1 MRKIFL
7 IGIKDVKIRARDPSS
22 FIMLLVMPLL
32 LILVLGMVFQPLWTS
47 TPFTIDIAVLDE
59 DGGEFSKILLE
70 EVFGSE
76 QLKDIVKIKYAESEE
91 EIINEVNKGKIAV
104 GVIIGEEFSLAILTG
119 EDTQI
124 KILADP
130 EQPIKAGVIK
140 NIVEA
145 FTLEVLKRRIIL
157 GTSMGILVAE
167 NLINPAEIQQLI
179 PVWLLE
185 IENMEELELIRMDKK
200 TEKRMDKNPMAM
212 EYYAVGMGVMYIL
225 FATNA
230 GAETIF
236 QERRNKTLERIKVA
250 PVSEREIL
258 GGKLFGIFLIA
269 LLQFVMIVFFTRI
282 FYRVNWGDS
291 ILGIIIMILS
301 SVLAFSGLSTLLASL
316 TKSEEQIG
324 NIGPALAMIF
334 GFLGG
339 GMWPAFAFPD
349 WLNMVSKFT
358 PNRWAIDGFLKLMY
372 QGGGVISI
380 LPEVLVL
387 LGMATIFFSLG
398 VFRLGTKGVKVD

>member
-7 IGIKDVKIRARDPSS
+7 IGIKDVKIRSRDPSS
-22 FIMLLVMPLL
+22 FIMLLVMPLV

-70 EVFGSE
+70 EVFGSG
-76 QLKDIVKIKYAESEE
+76 QLKDMIKIKYVESKE
-91 EIINEVNKGKIAV
+91 EIIKEVNEGKIAA
-104 GVIIGEEFSLAILTG
+104 GVIIGNGFSRTILAG
-119 EDTQI
+119 EDTRI
-124 KILADP
+124 KILGDP
-130 EQPIKAGVIK
+130 EQAIKAGVIK

-145 FTLEVLKRRIIL
+145 FTLEVLKRNIIL
-157 GTSMGILVAE
+157 GTSIGILVSE
-167 NLINPAEIQQLI
+167 NLINSAEIQQLI
-179 PVWLLE
+179 PVWLSE
-185 IENMEELELIRMDKK
+185 IENMDELIQIDKK
-200 TEKRMDKNPMAM
+200 TEKRMAKNPLAM
-212 EYYAVGMGVMYIL
+212 EYYAVGMGIMYIL

-250 PVSEREIL
+250 PISEREIL

-291 ILGIIIMILS
+291 LLGIIIMILS
-301 SVLAFSGLSTLLASL
+301 SVLAFSGLSTFFASL

-372 QGGGVISI
+372 QEGGVVLII
-380 LPEVLVL
+380 PEVLVL
-387 LGMATIFFSLG
+387 LGMAITFFSLG
-398 VFRLGTKGVKVD
+398 VFRLRMKGVKVD

>member
-1 MRKIFL
+1 MKKIFL
-7 IGIKDVKIRARDPSS
+7 IGVKDVKIRARDPSA

-47 TPFTIDIAVLDE
+47 TPFIIDIAVLDE

-76 QLKDIVKIKYAESEE
+76 QLRDMIKIQFMESEE
-91 EIINEVNKGKIAV
+91 EIINEVNKGKIAA
-104 GVIIGEEFSLAILTG
+104 GVIIGEGFSQTILKG
-119 EDTQI
+119 EDTRI
-124 KILADP
+124 KILGDP
-130 EQPIKAGVIK
+130 EQTIKAGVIK
-140 NIVEA
+140 NIVES

-157 GTSMGILVAE
+157 GTSIGILVSE
-167 NLINPAEIQQLI
+167 NLINSAEIQPLI
-179 PVWLLE
+179 SVWLSD
-185 IENMEELELIRMDKK
+185 IENMNAPIQIDKK
-200 TEKRMDKNPMAM
+200 TEKKMTKNPLAI
-212 EYYAVGMGVMYIL
+212 EYYAVGIAVMYLL

-269 LLQFVMIVFFTRI
+269 LLQFVMIIFFTAI
-282 FYRVNWGDS
+282 FYRVSWGNS
-291 ILGIIIMILS
+291 LLGIVIMIFF

-324 NIGPALAMIF
+324 NIGPALSMIF

-339 GMWPAFAFPD
+339 SMWPISAFPD
-349 WLNMVSKFT
+349 WLNIISKLT
-358 PNRWAIDGFLKLMY
+358 PNRWAIDGFSKLMY
-372 QGGGVISI
+372 QEGGIISI
-380 LPEVLVL
+380 FPEVFVL
-387 LGMATIFFSLG
+387 LLMALIFFSLG
-398 VFRLGTKGVKVD
+398 VLRLSIKGVKVD

>member
-7 IGIKDVKIRARDPSS
+7 IGIKDVKIRARDPYS
-22 FIMLLVMPLL
+22 FIMLLVMPLV

-76 QLKDIVKIKYAESEE
+76 QLKDMIKMKFMESEE
-91 EIINEVNKGKIAV
+91 EIINEINKGKISA
-104 GVIIGEEFSLAILTG
+104 GVIIGEKFSQAILKG
-119 EDTQI
+119 ENTQI

-130 EQPIKAGVIK
+130 EQTIKAGVVK
-140 NIVEA
+140 NIVES

-157 GTSMGILVAE
+157 GTSIGILVTK
-167 NLINPAEIQQLI
+167 NLVNPAEIQQLI
-179 PVWLLE
+179 PVWLSE
-185 IENMEELELIRMDKK
+185 IENMGELIQVDKK
-200 TEKRMDKNPMAM
+200 TEKKMTKNPLAM
-212 EYYAVGMGVMYIL
+212 EYYAVGMGVMYLL

-269 LLQFVMIVFFTRI
+269 LLQFVMIVFFTAI

-291 ILGIIIMILS
+291 LLGIIIMILS

-334 GFLGG
+334 GFMGG

-372 QGGGVISI
+372 QGGGVVSI
-380 LPEVLVL
+380 FPEVLVL
-387 LGMATIFFSLG
+387 LGMAALFFSLG
-398 VFRLGTKGVKVD
+398 VFRLRTKGVKVD

>member
-7 IGIKDVKIRARDPSS
+7 IGIKDVKIRARDSSS
-22 FIMLLVMPLL
+22 FIMLLAMPLL

-47 TPFTIDIAVLDE
+47 TPFTIDIAVFNE

-76 QLKDIVKIKYAESEE
+76 QLKDMVKIKYVESEE
-91 EIINEVNKGKIAV
+91 EIINEVNKGKIAA
-104 GVIIGEEFSLAILTG
+104 GVIIGEEFSQAILTG
-119 EDTQI
+119 EDTRI

-130 EQPIKAGVIK
+130 EQPIKAGVVK

-157 GTSMGILVAE
+157 GTSMGILVAK

-179 PVWLLE
+179 PVWLSE
-185 IENMEELELIRMDKK
+185 IENIEELIQIDKK

-334 GFLGG
+334 GFMGG
-339 GMWPAFAFPD
+339 GMWPTSNFPD
-349 WLNMVSKFT
+349 WLNMASKFT

-372 QGGGVISI
+372 QEGGVVSV

-387 LGMATIFFSLG
+387 LGMAAVFFSLG
-398 VFRLGTKGVKVD
+398 VFRLRTKGVKVD

>member
-1 MRKIFL
+1 MKKIFL
-7 IGIKDVKIRARDPSS
+7 IGVKDVKIRARDPSA

-47 TPFTIDIAVLDE
+47 TPFIIDIAVLDE

-76 QLKDIVKIKYAESEE
+76 QLRDMIKIQFMESEE
-91 EIINEVNKGKIAV
+91 EIINEVNKGKIAA
-104 GVIIGEEFSLAILTG
+104 GVIIGEGFSQTILKG
-119 EDTQI
+119 EDTRI
-124 KILADP
+124 KILGDP
-130 EQPIKAGVIK
+130 EQTIKAGVMK
-140 NIVEA
+140 NIVES

-157 GTSMGILVAE
+157 GTSIGILVSE
-167 NLINPAEIQQLI
+167 NLINPAEIQPLI
-179 PVWLLE
+179 SVWLSD
-185 IENMEELELIRMDKK
+185 IENMNAPIQIDKK
-200 TEKRMDKNPMAM
+200 TEKKMTKNPLAI
-212 EYYAVGMGVMYIL
+212 EYYAVGIAVMYLL

-269 LLQFVMIVFFTRI
+269 LLQFVMIIFFTAI
-282 FYRVNWGDS
+282 FYRVSWGNS
-291 ILGIIIMILS
+291 LLGIVIMIFF

-316 TKSEEQIG
+316 TKSKEQIG
-324 NIGPALAMIF
+324 NIGPALSMIF

-339 GMWPAFAFPD
+339 SMWPISAFPD
-349 WLNMVSKFT
+349 WLNIISKLT
-358 PNRWAIDGFLKLMY
+358 PNRWAIDGFSKLMY
-372 QGGGVISI
+372 QEGGIISI
-380 LPEVLVL
+380 FPEVFVL
-387 LGMATIFFSLG
+387 LLMALIFFSLG
-398 VFRLGTKGVKVD
+398 VLRLSIKGVKVD

>member
-22 FIMLLVMPLL
+22 FIILLVMPLL

-47 TPFTIDIAVLDE
+47 TPFIIDIAVLDE

-76 QLKDIVKIKYAESEE
+76 QLKDMIKIQFMESEE
-91 EIINEVNKGKIAV
+91 EIINEVNKGKIAA
-104 GVIIGEEFSLAILTG
+104 GVIIGEGFSQAIMTG
-119 EDTQI
+119 EDTRI

-130 EQPIKAGVIK
+130 EQTIKAGVVK

-145 FTLEVLKRRIIL
+145 FTLEVLKRSIIL
-157 GTSMGILVAE
+157 ETSMGILVAE

-179 PVWLLE
+179 PVWLSE
-185 IENMEELELIRMDKK
+185 IEDIEELIRMDKK
-200 TEKRMDKNPMAM
+200 TEKKMAKNPLAM
-212 EYYAVGMGVMYIL
+212 EYYAVGIAVMYLL

-258 GGKLFGIFLIA
+258 GGKLFGIFLFA

-282 FYRVNWGDS
+282 FYRVNWGDPL
-291 ILGIIIMILS
+291 LGIIIMILS

-324 NIGPALAMIF
+324 NIGPALSMIF

-339 GMWPAFAFPD
+339 SMWPMSAFPD
-349 WLNMVSKFT
+349 WLNIISKFT
-358 PNRWAIDGFLKLMY
+358 PNRWAIEGFSKLMY
-372 QGGGVISI
+372 QEGGVVLIV
-380 LPEVLVL
+380 PEVLVL
-387 LGMATIFFSLG
+387 LGMATVFFSLG
-398 VFRLGTKGVKVD
+398 VFRLRTKGVKVD

>member
-7 IGIKDVKIRARDPSS
+7 IGIKDVKIRARDSSS
-22 FIMLLVMPLL
+22 FIMLLAMPLL

-47 TPFTIDIAVLDE
+47 TPFTIDIAVFDE

-76 QLKDIVKIKYAESEE
+76 QLKDMVKIKYVESEE
-91 EIINEVNKGKIAV
+91 EIINEVNKGKIAA
-104 GVIIGEEFSLAILTG
+104 GVIIGEEFSQAILTG
-119 EDTQI
+119 EDARI

-130 EQPIKAGVIK
+130 EQPIKAGVVK

-145 FTLEVLKRRIIL
+145 FTLEVLKRSIIL

-179 PVWLLE
+179 PVWLSE
-185 IENMEELELIRMDKK
+185 IENMEELIRMDKK
-200 TEKRMDKNPMAM
+200 TEKRMDKNPLAI
-212 EYYAVGMGVMYIL
+212 EYYAVGIAVMYLL

-269 LLQFVMIVFFTRI
+269 LLQFIMIVFFTRI

-291 ILGIIIMILS
+291 LLGIIIMILS

-324 NIGPALAMIF
+324 SIGPALAMIF

-339 GMWPAFAFPD
+339 SMWPVFEFPD
-349 WLNMVSKFT
+349 WLNIISKFT
-358 PNRWAIDGFLKLMY
+358 PNRWAIDGFSKLMY

-380 LPEVLVL
+380 LPEVSVL
-387 LGMATIFFSLG
+387 LLMALIFFSLG
-398 VFRLGTKGVKVD
+398 VLRSRIKGVKVD

>member
-22 FIMLLVMPLL
+22 FIMLLVMPLV

-59 DGGEFSKILLE
+59 DGREFSKILLE
-70 EVFGSE
+70 EVFGSK
-76 QLKDIVKIKYAESEE
+76 QLKDMIKIKYVENEE
-91 EIINEVNKGKIAV
+91 EIVRRVNAGKIAA
-104 GVIIGEEFSLAILTG
+104 GVIIGNGFSRAILTG
-119 EDTQI
+119 EDTRI
-124 KILADP
+124 KILGDP
-130 EQPIKAGVIK
+130 EQTIKAGVIK
-140 NIVEA
+140 NIVES

-157 GTSMGILVAE
+157 GTSMGILVSE

-179 PVWLLE
+179 PVWLSE
-185 IENMEELELIRMDKK
+185 IENMDELIQIDKK
-200 TEKRMDKNPMAM
+200 TEKRMAKNPLAM
-212 EYYAVGMGVMYIL
+212 EYYAVGMGIMYIL

-282 FYRVNWGDS
+282 FYRVNWGNS
-291 ILGIIIMILS
+291 LLGIIIMILS
-301 SVLAFSGLSTLLASL
+301 SVLAFSGLSTFFASL

-372 QGGGVISI
+372 QEGGVVLII
-380 LPEVLVL
+380 PEVLVL
-387 LGMATIFFSLG
+387 LGMAIAFFSLG
-398 VFRLGTKGVKVD
+398 VFRLRMKGVKVD

>member
-7 IGIKDVKIRARDPSS
+7 IGIKDVKIRARDSSS
-22 FIMLLVMPLL
+22 FITLLAMPLL
-32 LILVLGMVFQPLWTS
+32 LILVLGMAFQPLWTS

-59 DGGEFSKILLE
+59 DKGEFSKILLE
-70 EVFGSE
+70 EVFGSG
-76 QLKDIVKIKYAESEE
+76 QLKDMVKIKYMESED
-91 EIINEVNKGKIAV
+91 EIIREVNAGKIAA
-104 GVIIGEEFSLAILTG
+104 GVIIGEEFSQAILTG
-119 EDTQI
+119 EDTRI

-130 EQPIKAGVIK
+130 EQPIKAGVVK

-179 PVWLLE
+179 PVWLSE
-185 IENMEELELIRMDKK
+185 IEKIEELIRMDKK

-212 EYYAVGMGVMYIL
+212 EYYAVGVGVIFIL

-291 ILGIIIMILS
+291 LLGIIIMILS

-324 NIGPALAMIF
+324 NIGSALAMIF

-339 GMWPAFAFPD
+339 GMWPASAFPD

-372 QGGGVISI
+372 QGGGVVSI

-387 LGMATIFFSLG
+387 LFMATIFFSLG
-398 VFRLGTKGVKVD
+398 VFRLRTKGVKVD

>member
-1 MRKIFL
+1 
-7 IGIKDVKIRARDPSS
+7 
-22 FIMLLVMPLL
+22 
-32 LILVLGMVFQPLWTS
+32 
-47 TPFTIDIAVLDE
+47 
-59 DGGEFSKILLE
+59 
-70 EVFGSE
+70 
-76 QLKDIVKIKYAESEE
+76 
-91 EIINEVNKGKIAV
+91 
-104 GVIIGEEFSLAILTG
+104 
-119 EDTQI
+119 
-124 KILADP
+124 
-130 EQPIKAGVIK
+130 
-140 NIVEA
+140 
-145 FTLEVLKRRIIL
+145 LKRRIIL
-157 GTSMGILVAE
+157 GTSMGILVAK

-179 PVWLLE
+179 PVWLSE
-185 IENMEELELIRMDKK
+185 IENMVELIQIDKK

-334 GFLGG
+334 GFMGG

-372 QGGGVISI
+372 QGGGVVSI

-387 LGMATIFFSLG
+387 LVMAAIFFSLG
-398 VFRLGTKGVKVD
+398 VFRMREKGVKVD

>member
-7 IGIKDVKIRARDPSS
+7 IGIKDVKIRARDPYS
-22 FIMLLVMPLL
+22 FIMLLVMPLV

-76 QLKDIVKIKYAESEE
+76 QLKDMIKMKFMESEE
-91 EIINEVNKGKIAV
+91 EIINEINKGKIAA
-104 GVIIGEEFSLAILTG
+104 GVIIGEKFSQAILKG
-119 EDTQI
+119 ENTQI

-130 EQPIKAGVIK
+130 EQTIKAGVVK
-140 NIVEA
+140 NIVES

-157 GTSMGILVAE
+157 GTSIGILVTK

-179 PVWLLE
+179 PVWLSE
-185 IENMEELELIRMDKK
+185 IENREELIQVDKK
-200 TEKRMDKNPMAM
+200 TEKKMAKNPLAM
-212 EYYAVGMGVMYIL
+212 EYYAVGMGVMYLL

-269 LLQFVMIVFFTRI
+269 LLQFVMIVFFTAI

-291 ILGIIIMILS
+291 LLGIIIMILA

-316 TKSEEQIG
+316 AKSEEQIR

-334 GFLGG
+334 GFMGG
-339 GMWPAFAFPD
+339 GMWPAFAFPE

-358 PNRWAIDGFLKLMY
+358 PHRWAIDGFLKLMY
-372 QGGGVISI
+372 QEGGVVSI
-380 LPEVLVL
+380 FPEVLVL
-387 LGMATIFFSLG
+387 LGMAVVFFSLG
-398 VFRLGTKGVKVD
+398 VFRLRTKGVKVD

>member
-7 IGIKDVKIRARDPSS
+7 IGVKDVKIRARDPSA

-47 TPFTIDIAVLDE
+47 TPFIIDIAVLDE
-59 DGGEFSKILLE
+59 DRGEFSKILLE

-76 QLKDIVKIKYAESEE
+76 QLKDMVKIKYVESEE
-91 EIINEVNKGKIAV
+91 EIINEVNKGKIAAS
-104 GVIIGEEFSLAILTG
+104 VIIGEGFSQSILKG
-119 EDTQI
+119 EDTRI

-130 EQPIKAGVIK
+130 EQTIKAGVIK
-140 NIVEA
+140 NIVES

-157 GTSMGILVAE
+157 GTSIGILVSE
-167 NLINPAEIQQLI
+167 NLINPAEIQPLI
-179 PVWLLE
+179 SVWLSDV
-185 IENMEELELIRMDKK
+185 ENMNESILIDKK
-200 TEKRMDKNPMAM
+200 TEKKMTKNPLAI
-212 EYYAVGMGVMYIL
+212 EYYAVGIAVMYLL

-269 LLQFVMIVFFTRI
+269 LLQFVMIIFFTAI
-282 FYRVNWGDS
+282 FYRVSWGDS
-291 ILGIIIMILS
+291 LLGIVIMIFF

-324 NIGPALAMIF
+324 NIGPALSMIF

-339 GMWPAFAFPD
+339 SMWPISAFPD
-349 WLNMVSKFT
+349 WLNIISKFT
-358 PNRWAIDGFLKLMY
+358 PNRWAIDGFSKLMY
-372 QGGGVISI
+372 QEGGIISI
-380 LPEVLVL
+380 FPEVFVL
-387 LGMATIFFSLG
+387 LLMALIFFSLG
-398 VFRLGTKGVKVD
+398 VLRLRIKGVKVD

>member
-1 MRKIFL
+1 M
-7 IGIKDVKIRARDPSS
+7 
-22 FIMLLVMPLL
+22 
-32 LILVLGMVFQPLWTS
+32 
-47 TPFTIDIAVLDE
+47 
-59 DGGEFSKILLE
+59 
-70 EVFGSE
+70 
-76 QLKDIVKIKYAESEE
+76 
-91 EIINEVNKGKIAV
+91 
-104 GVIIGEEFSLAILTG
+104 
-119 EDTQI
+119 
-124 KILADP
+124 
-130 EQPIKAGVIK
+130 
-140 NIVEA
+140 
-145 FTLEVLKRRIIL
+145 
-157 GTSMGILVAE
+157 
-167 NLINPAEIQQLI
+167 
-179 PVWLLE
+179 
-185 IENMEELELIRMDKK
+185 
-200 TEKRMDKNPMAM
+200 
-212 EYYAVGMGVMYIL
+212 

-291 ILGIIIMILS
+291 ILGIVIMILS

-334 GFLGG
+334 GFMGG
-339 GMWPAFAFPD
+339 GMWPASAFPD

-372 QGGGVISI
+372 QEGGVVSI

-387 LGMATIFFSLG
+387 LGMAAVFFSLG
-398 VFRLGTKGVKVD
+398 VFRLRTKGVKVD

>member
-7 IGIKDVKIRARDPSS
+7 IGIKDVKIRARDSSS

-47 TPFTIDIAVLDE
+47 TPFAIDIAIFDE
-59 DGGEFSKILLE
+59 DGGEFSKILLD

-76 QLKDIVKIKYAESEE
+76 QLKDMIKIKFMESEE
-91 EIINEVNKGKIAV
+91 EIINEVNKGKIAA
-104 GVIIGEEFSLAILTG
+104 GVIIGEGFSQTILKG
-119 EDTQI
+119 EDTRI
-124 KILADP
+124 KILGDP
-130 EQPIKAGVIK
+130 EQTIKAGVIK
-140 NIVEA
+140 NIVES

-157 GTSMGILVAE
+157 GTSIGILVSE
-167 NLINPAEIQQLI
+167 NLINPAETQPLI
-179 PVWLLE
+179 SVWLSD
-185 IENMEELELIRMDKK
+185 IEKMNEPIQIEKK
-200 TEKRMDKNPMAM
+200 TEKKMTKNPLAL
-212 EYYAVGMGVMYIL
+212 EYYAVGIAVMYLL

-269 LLQFVMIVFFTRI
+269 LLQFVMIIFFTAI
-282 FYRVNWGDS
+282 FYRVSWGNS
-291 ILGIIIMILS
+291 LLGIVIMIFF

-324 NIGPALAMIF
+324 NIGPALSMIF

-339 GMWPAFAFPD
+339 SMWQISGFPD
-349 WLNMVSKFT
+349 WLNIISKFT
-358 PNRWAIDGFLKLMY
+358 PNRWAIDGFSKLMY
-372 QGGGVISI
+372 QEGGIISI
-380 LPEVLVL
+380 FPEVFVL
-387 LGMATIFFSLG
+387 LLMALIFFSLG
-398 VFRLGTKGVKVD
+398 VLRLRIKGVKVD

>member
-22 FIMLLVMPLL
+22 FIMLLVMPLI

-47 TPFTIDIAVLDE
+47 TPFTIDVAVLDE

-76 QLKDIVKIKYAESEE
+76 QLKDMIKIKYVESKE
-91 EIINEVNKGKIAV
+91 EIIKEVNEGKIAA
-104 GVIIGEEFSLAILTG
+104 GIIIGESFSPAILRG
-119 EDTQI
+119 EDAQI
-124 KILADP
+124 KILGDP
-130 EQPIKAGVIK
+130 EQAIKAGVIK

-157 GTSMGILVAE
+157 GTSIGILVAE

-179 PVWLLE
+179 PVWLPE
-185 IENMEELELIRMDKK
+185 IENMDELIQIDKK
-200 TEKRMDKNPMAM
+200 IEKKMAKNPLAM
-212 EYYAVGMGVMYIL
+212 EYYAVGMGIMYIL

-282 FYRVNWGDS
+282 FYRVNWGNS
-291 ILGIIIMILS
+291 LLGIIIMILS
-301 SVLAFSGLSTLLASL
+301 SVLAFSGLSTFFASL
-316 TKSEEQIG
+316 TNSEEQIG

-334 GFLGG
+334 GFMGG
-339 GMWPAFAFPD
+339 GMWPAFLFPD

-372 QGGGVISI
+372 QEGGIISI

-398 VFRLGTKGVKVD
+398 VFRLRMKGVKVD

>member
-7 IGIKDVKIRARDPSS
+7 IGVKDVKIRARDPSA

-47 TPFTIDIAVLDE
+47 TPFIIDIAVLDE
-59 DGGEFSKILLE
+59 DRGDFSKILLE

-76 QLKDIVKIKYAESEE
+76 QLRDMIKIQFMESEE
-91 EIINEVNKGKIAV
+91 EIINEVNKGKIAA
-104 GVIIGEEFSLAILTG
+104 GVIIGEGFSQAILKG
-119 EDTQI
+119 EDTRI
-124 KILADP
+124 KILGDP
-130 EQPIKAGVIK
+130 EQTIKAGVIK
-140 NIVEA
+140 NIVES

-157 GTSMGILVAE
+157 GTSIGILVSE
-167 NLINPAEIQQLI
+167 NLINPAEIQPLI
-179 PVWLLE
+179 SVWLSDV
-185 IENMEELELIRMDKK
+185 ENMNESILIDKK
-200 TEKRMDKNPMAM
+200 TEKKMTKNPLAI
-212 EYYAVGMGVMYIL
+212 EYYAVGIAVMYLL

-269 LLQFVMIVFFTRI
+269 LLQFVMIIFFTAI
-282 FYRVNWGDS
+282 FYRVSWGDS
-291 ILGIIIMILS
+291 LLGIVIMIFF

-324 NIGPALAMIF
+324 NIGPALSMIF

-339 GMWPAFAFPD
+339 SMWPISAFPD
-349 WLNMVSKFT
+349 WLNIISKFT
-358 PNRWAIDGFLKLMY
+358 PNRWAIDGFSKLMY
-372 QGGGVISI
+372 QEGGIISI
-380 LPEVLVL
+380 FPEVFVL
-387 LGMATIFFSLG
+387 LLMALIFFSLG
-398 VFRLGTKGVKVD
+398 VLRLRIKGVKVD

>member
-7 IGIKDVKIRARDPSS
+7 IGVKDVKIRARDPSA
-22 FIMLLVMPLL
+22 FIMLLVMPLV
-32 LILVLGMVFQPLWTS
+32 LILVLGMVFQPLWTNM
-47 TPFTIDIAVLDE
+47 PFIIDIAVLDE
-59 DGGEFSKILLE
+59 DRGEFSKILLD

-76 QLKDIVKIKYAESEE
+76 QLKDMIKIKFMESEE
-91 EIINEVNKGKIAV
+91 EIISEVNEGKIAA
-104 GVIIGEEFSLAILTG
+104 GVIIGEEFSQAILTG
-119 EDTQI
+119 EDTRI

-130 EQPIKAGVIK
+130 EQTIKAGVIK

-157 GTSMGILVAE
+157 GTSMGILVAK
-167 NLINPAEIQQLI
+167 NLIKPAVIQQLI
-179 PVWLLE
+179 PVWLSE
-185 IENMEELELIRMDKK
+185 IEHKDELIRMDKK
-200 TEKRMDKNPMAM
+200 TEKRMDKNPLAM
-212 EYYAVGMGVMYIL
+212 EYYAVGMAVMYLL

-250 PVSEREIL
+250 PVGKREIL
-258 GGKLFGIFLIA
+258 GGKVFGIFLIA
-269 LLQFVMIVFFTRI
+269 LLQLVMIIFFTAV
-282 FYRVNWGDS
+282 FYRVNWGNS
-291 ILGIIIMILS
+291 LLGIIIMIFS

-349 WLNMVSKFT
+349 WLNMVSKIT

-372 QGGGVISI
+372 QEGGVILI
-380 LPEVLVL
+380 IPEVLVL
-387 LGMATIFFSLG
+387 LGMATVFFSLG
-398 VFRLGTKGVKVD
+398 IFRLRMKGVKVD

>member
-7 IGIKDVKIRARDPSS
+7 IGVKDVKIRARDPSA

-47 TPFTIDIAVLDE
+47 TPFIIDIAVLDE
-59 DGGEFSKILLE
+59 DRGDFSKILLE

-76 QLKDIVKIKYAESEE
+76 QLRDMIKIQFMESEE
-91 EIINEVNKGKIAV
+91 EIINEVNKGKIAA
-104 GVIIGEEFSLAILTG
+104 GVIIGEGFSQAILKG
-119 EDTQI
+119 EDTRI
-124 KILADP
+124 KILGDP
-130 EQPIKAGVIK
+130 EQTIKAGVIK
-140 NIVEA
+140 NIVES
-145 FTLEVLKRRIIL
+145 FTLEVLKRSIIL

-167 NLINPAEIQQLI
+167 NLINPAEIQPLI
-179 PVWLLE
+179 SVWLSDV
-185 IENMEELELIRMDKK
+185 ENMNESILIDKK
-200 TEKRMDKNPMAM
+200 TEKKMTKNPLAI
-212 EYYAVGMGVMYIL
+212 EYYAVGIAVMYLL

-269 LLQFVMIVFFTRI
+269 LLQFVMIIFFTAI
-282 FYRVNWGDS
+282 FYRVSWGDS
-291 ILGIIIMILS
+291 LLGIVIMIFF

-324 NIGPALAMIF
+324 NIGPALSMIF

-339 GMWPAFAFPD
+339 SMWPISAFPD
-349 WLNMVSKFT
+349 WLNIISKFT
-358 PNRWAIDGFLKLMY
+358 PNRWAIDGFSKLMY
-372 QGGGVISI
+372 QEGGIISI
-380 LPEVLVL
+380 FPEVFVL
-387 LGMATIFFSLG
+387 LLMALIFFSLG
-398 VFRLGTKGVKVD
+398 VLRLRIKGVKVD

>member
-22 FIMLLVMPLL
+22 FIMLLVMPLV

-47 TPFTIDIAVLDE
+47 TPFTIDIAVFDE

-76 QLKDIVKIKYAESEE
+76 QLKDMVKIKYVESEE
-91 EIINEVNKGKIAV
+91 EIINEVNKGKIAA
-104 GVIIGEEFSLAILTG
+104 GVIIGEEFSHAILKG
-119 EDTQI
+119 EDTRI

-130 EQPIKAGVIK
+130 EQPIKAGVVK
-140 NIVEA
+140 SIVEA
-145 FTLEVLKRRIIL
+145 FTLEVFKRRIIL
-157 GTSMGILVAE
+157 GTSMGILVAK
-167 NLINPAEIQQLI
+167 NLISPAEIQQLI
-179 PVWLLE
+179 PVWLSE
-185 IENMEELELIRMDKK
+185 IENIEELIRMEKK
-200 TEKRMDKNPMAM
+200 TEKRMDKNPLAM
-212 EYYAVGMGVMYIL
+212 EYYAVGMGVMFIL

-250 PVSEREIL
+250 PVSERKIL

-334 GFLGG
+334 GFMGG

-358 PNRWAIDGFLKLMY
+358 SNRWAIDGFLKLMY
-372 QGGGVISI
+372 QEGGVVSI

-387 LGMATIFFSLG
+387 LSMAVVFFSLG
-398 VFRLGTKGVKVD
+398 VFRLRTKGVKVD

>member
-7 IGIKDVKIRARDPSS
+7 IGIKDVKIRTRDSSS
-22 FIMLLVMPLL
+22 FIMLLVMPLV

-76 QLKDIVKIKYAESEE
+76 QLKDMIKMKFMESEE
-91 EIINEVNKGKIAV
+91 EIINEINKGKIAA
-104 GVIIGEEFSLAILTG
+104 GVIIGEKFSQAILKG
-119 EDTQI
+119 ENIQI

-130 EQPIKAGVIK
+130 EQTIKAGVVK
-140 NIVEA
+140 NIVES

-157 GTSMGILVAE
+157 GTSIGILVTK

-179 PVWLLE
+179 PVWLSE
-185 IENMEELELIRMDKK
+185 IENMGELIQVDKK
-200 TEKRMDKNPMAM
+200 TEKKMTKNPLAM
-212 EYYAVGMGVMYIL
+212 EYYAVGMGVMYLL

-269 LLQFVMIVFFTRI
+269 LLQFVMIVFFTAI

-291 ILGIIIMILS
+291 LLGIIIMILS

-334 GFLGG
+334 GFMGG

-372 QGGGVISI
+372 QEGGVISI

-387 LGMATIFFSLG
+387 LGMAIVFFSLG
-398 VFRLGTKGVKVD
+398 VFRLRTKGVKVD

>member
-22 FIMLLVMPLL
+22 FIMLLVMPLV
-32 LILVLGMVFQPLWTS
+32 LILVLGMVFQPSWTS

-59 DGGEFSKILLE
+59 DKGEFSKILLE
-70 EVFGSE
+70 EVFGSG
-76 QLKDIVKIKYAESEE
+76 QLKDMVKIKYMESEE
-91 EIINEVNKGKIAV
+91 EIINEVNKGKIAA
-104 GVIIGEEFSLAILTG
+104 GVIIGEEFSQAILTG
-119 EDTQI
+119 EDTRI

-130 EQPIKAGVIK
+130 EQPIKAGVVK

-145 FTLEVLKRRIIL
+145 FTLEVFKRRIIL
-157 GTSMGILVAE
+157 GTSMGILVAK

-179 PVWLLE
+179 PVWLSE
-185 IENMEELELIRMDKK
+185 IENMEELIRMDKK
-200 TEKRMDKNPMAM
+200 TEKRMDKNPLAI
-212 EYYAVGMGVMYIL
+212 EYYTVGIAVMYLL

-236 QERRNKTLERIKVA
+236 QERKNKTLERIKVA
-250 PVSEREIL
+250 PISEREIL

-269 LLQFVMIVFFTRI
+269 LLQFLMILLFTAI
-282 FYRVNWGDS
+282 FYRVKWGDS
-291 ILGIIIMILS
+291 ILGIIIMIFS
-301 SVLAFSGLSTLLASL
+301 SVLAFSGLSTLLAFL

-339 GMWPAFAFPD
+339 SMWPVFEFPN
-349 WLNMVSKFT
+349 WLNIISKFT
-358 PNRWAIDGFLKLMY
+358 PNRWAIDGFSKLMY
-372 QGGGVISI
+372 QEGGVISI
-380 LPEVLVL
+380 LPEVSVL
-387 LGMATIFFSLG
+387 LLMALIFFSLG
-398 VFRLGTKGVKVD
+398 VLRLRIKGAKVD

>member
-7 IGIKDVKIRARDPSS
+7 IGIKDVKIRARDSSS

-32 LILVLGMVFQPLWTS
+32 LILVLGMVFQPSWTS
-47 TPFTIDIAVLDE
+47 TPFTIDIAVLNE
-59 DGGEFSKILLE
+59 DGGEFSKILLD

-76 QLKDIVKIKYAESEE
+76 QLKNMIKIKFMESEE
-91 EIINEVNKGKIAV
+91 EIIREVNSGKIAA
-104 GVIIGEEFSLAILTG
+104 GIIIGEEFSQAILKG
-119 EDTQI
+119 EDTRI

-130 EQPIKAGVIK
+130 EQPIKAGVVK
-140 NIVEA
+140 NIAEA

-157 GTSMGILVAE
+157 GTSMGILVAK

-179 PVWLLE
+179 PVWLSE
-185 IENMEELELIRMDKK
+185 IENMEELIRMDKK
-200 TEKRMDKNPMAM
+200 TEKRMAKNPLAI
-212 EYYAVGMGVMYIL
+212 EYYAVGIAVMYLL

-236 QERRNKTLERIKVA
+236 QERRNKTLERIKVT

-291 ILGIIIMILS
+291 LLGIIIMILS

-334 GFLGG
+334 GFMGG
-339 GMWPAFAFPD
+339 GMWPASAFPD

-372 QGGGVISI
+372 QGGGVVSI

-387 LGMATIFFSLG
+387 LVMATIFFSLG
-398 VFRLGTKGVKVD
+398 VFRLRMKGVKVD

>member
-7 IGIKDVKIRARDPSS
+7 IGVKDVKIRARDPSA

-47 TPFTIDIAVLDE
+47 TPFIIDIAVLDE
-59 DGGEFSKILLE
+59 DRGEFSKILLE

-76 QLKDIVKIKYAESEE
+76 QLRDMIKIQFMESEE
-91 EIINEVNKGKIAV
+91 EIINEVNKGKIAA
-104 GVIIGEEFSLAILTG
+104 GVIIGEGFSQTILKG
-119 EDTQI
+119 EDTRI
-124 KILADP
+124 KILGDP
-130 EQPIKAGVIK
+130 EQTIKAGVIK
-140 NIVEA
+140 NIVES

-157 GTSMGILVAE
+157 GTSIGILVSE
-167 NLINPAEIQQLI
+167 NLINPAEILPLI
-179 PVWLLE
+179 SVWLSD
-185 IENMEELELIRMDKK
+185 IENMNAPIQIDKK
-200 TEKRMDKNPMAM
+200 TEKKMTKNPLAI
-212 EYYAVGMGVMYIL
+212 EYYAVGIAVMYLL

-269 LLQFVMIVFFTRI
+269 LLQFVMIIFFTAI
-282 FYRVNWGDS
+282 FYRVSWGDS
-291 ILGIIIMILS
+291 LLGIVIMIYF

-324 NIGPALAMIF
+324 NIGPALSMIF

-339 GMWPAFAFPD
+339 SMWQISGFPD
-349 WLNMVSKFT
+349 WLNIISKFT
-358 PNRWAIDGFLKLMY
+358 PNRWAIDGFSKLMY
-372 QGGGVISI
+372 QEGGIFSI
-380 LPEVLVL
+380 IPEVFVL
-387 LGMATIFFSLG
+387 LLMALIFFSLG
-398 VFRLGTKGVKVD
+398 VLRLRIKGVKVD

>member
-7 IGIKDVKIRARDPSS
+7 IGIKDVKIRARDPYS
-22 FIMLLVMPLL
+22 FIMLLVMPLV

-76 QLKDIVKIKYAESEE
+76 QLKDMIKMKFMESEE
-91 EIINEVNKGKIAV
+91 EIINEINKGKISA
-104 GVIIGEEFSLAILTG
+104 GVIIGEKFSQAILKG
-119 EDTQI
+119 ENTQI

-130 EQPIKAGVIK
+130 EQTIKAGVVK
-140 NIVEA
+140 NIVES

-157 GTSMGILVAE
+157 GTSIGILVTK
-167 NLINPAEIQQLI
+167 NLVNPAEIQQLI
-179 PVWLLE
+179 PGWLSE
-185 IENMEELELIRMDKK
+185 IENMGELIQVDKK
-200 TEKRMDKNPMAM
+200 TEKKMTKNPLAM
-212 EYYAVGMGVMYIL
+212 EYYAVGMGVMYLL

-269 LLQFVMIVFFTRI
+269 LLQFVMIVFFTAI

-291 ILGIIIMILS
+291 LLGIIIMILS

-334 GFLGG
+334 GFMGG

-349 WLNMVSKFT
+349 WRNMVSKLP

-372 QGGGVISI
+372 QGGGVVSI
-380 LPEVLVL
+380 FPEVLVL
-387 LGMATIFFSLG
+387 LGMAALFFSLG
-398 VFRLGTKGVKVD
+398 VFRLRTKGVKVD

>member
-7 IGIKDVKIRARDPSS
+7 IGMKDVKIRARDPHA
-22 FIMLLVMPLL
+22 FIMLLVMPLV

-47 TPFTIDIAVLDE
+47 TPFTIDVAVFDE
-59 DGGEFSKILLE
+59 DGGEFSKILLD
-70 EVFGSE
+70 EVFGAE
-76 QLKDIVKIKYAESEE
+76 QLKDMVKIKYVESEE
-91 EIINEVNKGKIAV
+91 EMAREVNEGKIAA
-104 GVIIGEEFSLAILTG
+104 GVIIGEGFSQAIMTG
-119 EDTQI
+119 EDTRI

-130 EQPIKAGVIK
+130 EQPIKAGVVK
-140 NIVEA
+140 NIVES

-157 GTSMGILVAE
+157 GTYIGIFVAK

-179 PVWLLE
+179 PVWLSE
-185 IENMEELELIRMDKK
+185 IEKKNNLILVDKK
-200 TEKRMDKNPMAM
+200 TEKKMAKNPMAM
-212 EYYAVGMGVMYIL
+212 EYYAVGIAVMYLL

-230 GAETIF
+230 GAATIF

-258 GGKLFGIFLIA
+258 GGKLFGISLIA
-269 LLQFVMIVFFTRI
+269 LLQFLMIVFFTAI
-282 FYRVNWGDS
+282 FYRVKWGDS

-324 NIGPALAMIF
+324 NIGPALSMIF

-339 GMWPAFAFPD
+339 SMWPVFEFPD
-349 WLNMVSKFT
+349 WLNIISKFT
-358 PNRWAIDGFLKLMY
+358 PNRWAIEGFSKLMY
-372 QGGGVISI
+372 QEGESF
-380 LPEVLVL
+380 PSFRKFW
-387 LGMATIFFSLG
+387 FFWVWL
-398 VFRLGTKGVKVD
+398 

>member
-7 IGIKDVKIRARDPSS
+7 IGIKDVKIRSRDPSS
-22 FIMLLVMPLL
+22 FIMLLVMPLV

-70 EVFGSE
+70 EVFGSG
-76 QLKDIVKIKYAESEE
+76 QLKDMIKIKYVESKE
-91 EIINEVNKGKIAV
+91 EIIKEVNEGKIAA
-104 GVIIGEEFSLAILTG
+104 GVIIGNGFSRTILAG
-119 EDTQI
+119 EDTRI
-124 KILADP
+124 KILGDP
-130 EQPIKAGVIK
+130 EQAIKAGVIK

-145 FTLEVLKRRIIL
+145 FTLEVLKRKIIL
-157 GTSMGILVAE
+157 GTSIGILVSE
-167 NLINPAEIQQLI
+167 NLINSAEIQQLI
-179 PVWLLE
+179 PVWLSE
-185 IENMEELELIRMDKK
+185 IENMDELIQIDKK
-200 TEKRMDKNPMAM
+200 TEKRMAKNPLAM
-212 EYYAVGMGVMYIL
+212 EYYAVGMGIMYIL

-250 PVSEREIL
+250 PISEREIL

-291 ILGIIIMILS
+291 LLGIIIMILS
-301 SVLAFSGLSTLLASL
+301 SVLAFSGLSTFFASL

-372 QGGGVISI
+372 QEGGVVLII
-380 LPEVLVL
+380 PEVLVL
-387 LGMATIFFSLG
+387 LGMAITFFSLG
-398 VFRLGTKGVKVD
+398 VFRLRMKGVKVD

>member
-22 FIMLLVMPLL
+22 FIMLLVMPLV

-47 TPFTIDIAVLDE
+47 TPFTIDIAVFDK

-76 QLKDIVKIKYAESEE
+76 QLKDMVKIKYVESEE
-91 EIINEVNKGKIAV
+91 EIINEVNKGKIAA
-104 GVIIGEEFSLAILTG
+104 GVIIGEEFSQAIMTG
-119 EDTQI
+119 EDTRI
-124 KILADP
+124 KILSDP
-130 EQPIKAGVIK
+130 EQTIKAGVIK

-157 GTSMGILVAE
+157 GTSMGILVAK

-179 PVWLLE
+179 PVWLSE
-185 IENMEELELIRMDKK
+185 IENIEELIRMDKK
-200 TEKRMDKNPMAM
+200 TEKRMDKNPLAM

-258 GGKLFGIFLIA
+258 GGKLFGIFL
-269 LLQFVMIVFFTRI
+269 VCDDCI
-282 FYRVNWGDS
+282 FYQN
-291 ILGIIIMILS
+291 ILS
-301 SVLAFSGLSTLLASL
+301 S
-316 TKSEEQIG
+316 
-324 NIGPALAMIF
+324 
-334 GFLGG
+334 
-339 GMWPAFAFPD
+339 
-349 WLNMVSKFT
+349 
-358 PNRWAIDGFLKLMY
+358 
-372 QGGGVISI
+372 
-380 LPEVLVL
+380 
-387 LGMATIFFSLG
+387 
-398 VFRLGTKGVKVD
+398 

>member
-7 IGIKDVKIRARDPSS
+7 IGIKDVKIRARDSSS

-47 TPFTIDIAVLDE
+47 TPFAIDIAIFDE
-59 DGGEFSKILLE
+59 DGGEFSKILLD

-76 QLKDIVKIKYAESEE
+76 QLKDMIKIKFMESEE
-91 EIINEVNKGKIAV
+91 EIIREVNSGKIAA
-104 GVIIGEEFSLAILTG
+104 GVIIGEEFSQAILIG
-119 EDTQI
+119 EDTRI

-130 EQPIKAGVIK
+130 EQAIKAGVIK

-157 GTSMGILVAE
+157 GTSMGILVAK

-179 PVWLLE
+179 PVWLSE
-185 IENMEELELIRMDKK
+185 IEDIEELIRMDKK
-200 TEKRMDKNPMAM
+200 TEKRMDKNPLAM

-250 PVSEREIL
+250 PVSERDNSGRETL
-258 GGKLFGIFLIA
+258 WHFSDCSSA
-269 LLQFVMIVFFTRI
+269 VCDDCI
-282 FYRVNWGDS
+282 FYQN
-291 ILGIIIMILS
+291 ILS
-301 SVLAFSGLSTLLASL
+301 S
-316 TKSEEQIG
+316 
-324 NIGPALAMIF
+324 
-334 GFLGG
+334 
-339 GMWPAFAFPD
+339 
-349 WLNMVSKFT
+349 
-358 PNRWAIDGFLKLMY
+358 
-372 QGGGVISI
+372 
-380 LPEVLVL
+380 
-387 LGMATIFFSLG
+387 
-398 VFRLGTKGVKVD
+398 

>member
-7 IGIKDVKIRARDPSS
+7 IGIKDVKIRARDSSS
-22 FIMLLVMPLL
+22 FIMLLAMPLL

-47 TPFTIDIAVLDE
+47 TPFTIDIAVFDE

-76 QLKDIVKIKYAESEE
+76 QLKDMVKINYVESEE
-91 EIINEVNKGKIAV
+91 EIINEVNKGNIAA
-104 GVIIGEEFSLAILTG
+104 GVIIGKEFSQAIMTG
-119 EDTQI
+119 KDTRI

-130 EQPIKAGVIK
+130 EQTIKAGVIK

-157 GTSMGILVAE
+157 GTSIGILVAK

-179 PVWLLE
+179 PVWLSE
-185 IENMEELELIRMDKK
+185 IENIEGLIRTDKK
-200 TEKRMDKNPMAM
+200 TEKRMDKNPLAM

-236 QERRNKTLERIKVA
+236 QERRNKTLERIKIA

-269 LLQFVMIVFFTRI
+269 LLQFVMIVFFTAI

-291 ILGIIIMILS
+291 LLGIVIMILS

-334 GFLGG
+334 GFMGG
-339 GMWPAFAFPD
+339 GMWPAFLFPD

-358 PNRWAIDGFLKLMY
+358 PNRWAIDGFFKLMH
-372 QGGGVISI
+372 QGGGVVSI

-387 LGMATIFFSLG
+387 LGMAIVFFSLG
-398 VFRLGTKGVKVD
+398 VFRLRTKGVKVD

>member
-1 MRKIFL
+1 MKKIFL

-22 FIMLLVMPLL
+22 FIMLLVMPLV

-47 TPFTIDIAVLDE
+47 TPFTIDIAVFDE

-76 QLKDIVKIKYAESEE
+76 QLKDMVKIKYVESEE
-91 EIINEVNKGKIAV
+91 EIINEVNKGKIAA

-119 EDTQI
+119 EDTRI

-130 EQPIKAGVIK
+130 EQPIKAGVVK

-157 GTSMGILVAE
+157 GTSMGILVAK

-179 PVWLLE
+179 PVWLSE
-185 IENMEELELIRMDKK
+185 IENMDELIRMDKR

-212 EYYAVGMGVMYIL
+212 EYYAVGIAVMYLL

-269 LLQFVMIVFFTRI
+269 LLQFIMIVFFTRI

-291 ILGIIIMILS
+291 ILGIIIVILS

-324 NIGPALAMIF
+324 SIGPALAMIF

-339 GMWPAFAFPD
+339 SMWPVFEFPD
-349 WLNMVSKFT
+349 WLNIISKFT
-358 PNRWAIDGFLKLMY
+358 PNRWAIDGFSKLMY

-380 LPEVLVL
+380 LPEVSVL
-387 LGMATIFFSLG
+387 LLMALIFFSLG
-398 VFRLGTKGVKVD
+398 VLRSRIKGVKVD

>member
-7 IGIKDVKIRARDPSS
+7 IGVKDVKIRARDLSS
-22 FIMLLVMPLL
+22 FIMLLVMPLVIIL
-32 LILVLGMVFQPLWTS
+32 LLGIVFQPLWTS
-47 TPFTIDIAVLDE
+47 TPFTIDIAVLNE
-59 DGGEFSKILLE
+59 DNGEFSKILLE
-70 EVFGSE
+70 EIFGSE
-76 QLKDIVKIKYAESEE
+76 QLKDMVKIKYVESEE
-91 EIINEVNKGKIAV
+91 EIINKVNEGKIAA
-104 GVIIGEEFSLAILTG
+104 GVIIGEEFSQAIIAG
-119 EDTQI
+119 ENTRI
-124 KILADP
+124 KVLGDP
-130 EQPIKAGVIK
+130 EQTIKAGVVK

-157 GTSMGILVAE
+157 GTSIGILVAK

-179 PVWLLE
+179 PVWLSE
-185 IENMEELELIRMDKK
+185 IENMKNFILMDKK
-200 TEKRMDKNPMAM
+200 TEKRMDKNPLAM

-258 GGKLFGIFLIA
+258 GGKLLGIFLIA
-269 LLQFVMIVFFTRI
+269 LLQFVIIVFFTRI
-282 FYRVNWGDS
+282 FFRVNWGDS
-291 ILGIIIMILS
+291 LLGIIIMILS
-301 SVLAFSGLSTLLASL
+301 SVLAFSGLSVFFASL

-324 NIGPALAMIF
+324 NIGPALAMIC

-372 QGGGVISI
+372 QGGGVVSI
-380 LPEVLVL
+380 FPEVLVL
-387 LGMATIFFSLG
+387 LSMAAVFFSLG
-398 VFRLGTKGVKVD
+398 VFGLGMKGVKVD